1 MSKCDSCSHSE
12 VCQYK
17 EEFQSFEQSQSPTDR
32 PFCMVE
38 VNCKYFSS
46 KPYRT
51 LTLDELQL
59 RYGSGNYP
67 FTK

>member
-12 VCQYK
+12 VCKYK

-46 KPYRT
+46 KPVSR
-51 LTLDELQL
+51 ELQQQL
-59 RYGSGNYP
+59 AYARALEAVKQN
-67 FTK
+67 